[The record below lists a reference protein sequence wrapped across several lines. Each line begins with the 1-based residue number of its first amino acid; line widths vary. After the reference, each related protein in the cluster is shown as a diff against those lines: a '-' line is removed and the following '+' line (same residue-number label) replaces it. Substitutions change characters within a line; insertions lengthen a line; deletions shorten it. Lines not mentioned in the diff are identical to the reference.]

1 MTGNRRFTLG
11 RGLILAAVLSLAATG
26 VALSADHAIYW
37 SDPADG
43 TRPTCLPLKLGADQT
58 LRLQAEV
65 PAGKTLKAHFCVIT
79 FDPAVISIVDAGG
92 AADSPIPPVA
102 VNTETAGMIRVNA
115 FNVRGAPGP
124 ATVPLLDVTI
134 RGASPGQCDLG
145 IQVKNFGASAT
156 DEFIPTEVPLGVV
169 VGSVAENEATF

>member
-1 MTGNRRFTLG
+1 MTGIRCFRSG
-11 RGLILAAVLSLAATG
+11 RACFLVAAILLIWAGIALA
-26 VALSADHAIYW
+26 ADHAIYW
-37 SDPADG
+37 ADPADG
-43 TRPTCLPLKLGADQT
+43 ARLTRLRLEVGAEQV

-65 PAGKTLKAHFCVIT
+65 PAGKTLKAHFCVVT
-79 FDPAVISIVDAGG
+79 FDPVVISILDAGG
-92 AADSPIPPVA
+92 AADLPIPPVA
-102 VNTETAGMIRVNA
+102 VNTETDGVIRVNA
-115 FNVRGAPGP
+115 FSVRGAPGP

-169 VGSVAENEATF
+169 VSSAVKD

>member
-1 MTGNRRFTLG
+1 MTGNRRF
-11 RGLILAAVLSLAATG
+11 RFCQGLILATVFSLVWAG
-26 VALSADHAIYW
+26 IALAADHAIYW
-37 SDPADG
+37 ADPADG
-43 TRPTCLPLKLGADQT
+43 ARLTALRLKVGAERE

-65 PAGKTLKAHFCVIT
+65 PAGKTLKAHFCVVT

-102 VNTETAGMIRVNA
+102 VNTETAGVIRLNA

-134 RGASPGQCDLG
+134 RGASPGRTDLG

-169 VGSVAENEATF
+169 VGSVAEKE

>member
-1 MTGNRRFTLG
+1 MTGIRCFRSG
-11 RGLILAAVLSLAATG
+11 RACFLAAVILLIWAGMALA
-26 VALSADHAIYW
+26 ADHAIYW
-37 SDPADG
+37 ADPADG
-43 TRPTCLPLKLGADQT
+43 ARLTRLPLEVGAERS

-65 PAGKTLKAHFCVIT
+65 PAGKTLKAHFCVVT
-79 FDPAVISIVDAGG
+79 FDPVVISILDAGG

-102 VNTETAGMIRVNA
+102 VNTETAGVIRLNA
-115 FNVRGAPGP
+115 FSVRGAPGP

-169 VGSVAENEATF
+169 VSSAVKD